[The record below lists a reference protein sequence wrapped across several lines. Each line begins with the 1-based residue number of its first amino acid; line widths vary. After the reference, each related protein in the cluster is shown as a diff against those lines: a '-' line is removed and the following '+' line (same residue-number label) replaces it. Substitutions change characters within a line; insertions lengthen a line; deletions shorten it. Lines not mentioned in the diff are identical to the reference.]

1 MALTVG
7 TRLGPYEIVAALGAG
22 GMGEVYRARDT
33 KLGREVAL
41 KILPDAFANDSDRL
55 ARFQREATTLAS
67 LNHPHIAQIYG
78 FEEGSVAGYHIRA
91 LVMELVE
98 GEDLS
103 LRIARAPMPL
113 DEALPIGRQIADALE
128 AAHEQGIVHRD
139 LKPANIKVRRDGTVK
154 VLDYGLAKAL
164 DQDLKSSSPQDLSA
178 SPTITSP
185 AMTMRGV
192 ILGTAAYMS
201 PEQARGKPVDRRSD
215 VWAFGCVLFE
225 MLAGRRCFEHRDSVS
240 DTIAAVLTRDPDWN
254 ALPPDTPEPIRRLLR
269 RCLNKN
275 AARRLHHLADARLEI
290 DEALAFPMAPST
302 IQTSPTRARL
312 GRTVP
317 WMIAAVLAV
326 VVVGLGVQLRMREPT
341 RAAQPVAQF
350 EMNLPPGVEVYQGSS
365 QVVAF
370 SPAGTHVA
378 FVGGNLSGQKHVYV
392 RDLGQLD
399 AVVVRGSENAL
410 SCFFSPAG
418 DAVGFITD
426 LGVYKVSLRDLLVTP
441 LATVA
446 LNRSGGTWGAD
457 GRVTFA
463 RDDGLWQVPAEGGAA
478 TQVTTLTAGESL
490 HAWPAVVN
498 GGKAILFTSVP
509 SGGVQRARVEAVEV
523 DTRKRQ
529 VLIEG
534 ARFPR
539 HTSSGHLVFYRDT
552 GLHAAPFDANR
563 LTVTGPPM
571 EVTAAV
577 EQDSSGAP
585 IAEISSAGSLVYR
598 RAGVAAGRLVW
609 VSRQGIEQTVTDVP
623 RAYLSPHLS
632 ADNRRI
638 VVGVGTD
645 LWMQDTLRSTFTR
658 LTSQQSDTASYPV
671 WTPDG
676 KQIVFRTP
684 TGLRSIETDGSGR
697 SRTIAGTT
705 SGDFP
710 SSVSPD
716 GLTLATARRT
726 TEGIADIYVVSLTGD
741 PAPRALVTGPAFEGG
756 PQFSPDGRSIAYAS
770 NESGQFEVYLRRYPG
785 PGSRW
790 PVSTGGG
797 TSPLWSPTGTELFY
811 RNGNKMM
818 AVSVSTTPDVTLAT
832 PRVLFEQRYAY
843 GSTVA
848 LANYDVS
855 ADGQRFLMVKSES
868 QVAHLSV
875 VLNWFSELV
884 RLAPA
889 GNQ

>member
-1 MALTVG
+1 M
-7 TRLGPYEIVAALGAG
+7 
-22 GMGEVYRARDT
+22 
-33 KLGREVAL
+33 
-41 KILPDAFANDSDRL
+41 
-55 ARFQREATTLAS
+55 ARFEREAKTLAS
-67 LNHPHIAQIYG
+67 LNHPNIAAIYG
-78 FEEGSVAGYHIRA
+78 FEKSAGLHA

-98 GEDLS
+98 GDDLS
-103 LRIARAPMPL
+103 QRIAKGAIPI
-113 DEALPIGRQIADALE
+113 DEALPIAKQIAEALE
-128 AAHEQGIVHRD
+128 AAHEQGIIHRD
-139 LKPANIKVRRDGTVK
+139 LKPANIKVRADGTVK
-154 VLDYGLAKAL
+154 VLDFGLAKAMEPTGGA
-164 DQDLKSSSPQDLSA
+164 SPSVSQ
-178 SPTITSP
+178 SPTITTP
-185 AMTMRGV
+185 AMTEAGM

-201 PEQARGKPVDRRSD
+201 PEQARGKPVDKRTD
-215 VWAFGCVLFE
+215 IWAFGCVLFE
-225 MLAGRRCFEHRDSVS
+225 MLAGRRCFEHLDSIS
-240 DTIAAVLTRDPDWN
+240 DAIAAILTRDPDWR
-254 ALPPDTPEPIRRLLR
+254 ALPPNTPEPIRRLLR

-275 AARRLHHLADARLEI
+275 AAGRLHHLADARLEI
-290 DEALAFPMAPST
+290 DEALASPIASSA
-302 IQTSPTRARL
+302 IHGSPTREGLVRA
-312 GRTVP
+312 VP
-317 WMIAAVLAV
+317 WMIAAALAV

-350 EMNLPPGVEVYQGSS
+350 EMNLPPGVEVYQGAS

-378 FVGGNLSGQKHVYV
+378 FVGSLNGLKQVYV

-399 AVVVRGSENAL
+399 AVAVRGSENAL

-426 LGVYKVSLRDLLVTP
+426 LGVYKVSLRDLLVTA
-441 LATVA
+441 LAPDA
-446 LNRSGGTWGAD
+446 LNRSGGTWGPD

-463 RDDGLWQVPAEGGAA
+463 RNDGLWQVPSEGGAP

-498 GGKAILFTSVP
+498 DGKTILFTSVP
-509 SGGVQRARVEAVEV
+509 SSGVQRARVEAVAV
-523 DTRKRQ
+523 DTGKRQ

-539 HTSSGHLVFYRDT
+539 HTSSGHLVFYRDG
-552 GLHAAPFDANR
+552 GLYAAPFDAGR
-563 LTVTGPPM
+563 LTVTGPPI

-585 IAEISSAGSLVYR
+585 LAEISSAGSLVYR
-598 RAGVAAGRLVW
+598 RAGVASGRLVW
-609 VSRQGIEQTVTDVP
+609 VSRQGIEQPVTDVP

-638 VVGVGTD
+638 VVGVGSD
-645 LWMQDTLRSTFTR
+645 LWIQDTLRSTFTR
-658 LTSQQSDTASYPV
+658 LTPQQSETASYPV

-710 SSVSPD
+710 SAVSPD
-716 GLTLATARRT
+716 GTTLATARRT
-726 TEGIADIYVVSLTGD
+726 TEGLVDIYVLSLAGD

-756 PQFSPDGRSIAYAS
+756 PQFSPDGRWLAYVS
-770 NESGQFEVYLRRYPG
+770 NESGQFQVYLRRYPG
-785 PGSRW
+785 PEGRW
-790 PVSTGGG
+790 TVSTGGG
-797 TSPLWSPTGTELFY
+797 TSPLWNPTGNELFY

-818 AVSVSTTPDVTLAT
+818 AVSVSTTPDATLAT
-832 PRVLFEQRYAY
+832 PRVIFERPYAY

-848 LANYDVS
+848 LTNYDVS

-868 QVAHLSV
+868 GVAHLSV
-875 VLNWFSELV
+875 VLNWFSELA
-884 RLAPA
+884 RLAP
-889 GNQ
+889 GGSR